1 MELTQAQLDDYILRL
16 EEAEGKIRAAEATI
30 AEKDQRIMEVERL
43 LGCMGK
49 VKPVLLPLLLLAL
62 LVLLLWLLLLQ
73 EKTELQVK
81 LQECEQRLRLLEL
94 TDTTDASVAKT

>member
-1 MELTQAQLDDYILRL
+1 MQAQLDDYIMRL
-16 EEAEGKIRAAEATI
+16 EEAEGKIRAAEAKI

-49 VKPVLLPLLLLAL
+49 VKQVLLLLLLSL
-62 LVLLLWLLLLQ
+62 LVLILWLLLLQ
-73 EKTELQVK
+73 EKTELQAK

-94 TDTTDASVAKT
+94 TDTTDASMAKR